1 MHINQRKKLSA
12 ARETAFIALTCALMT
27 GVQLALS
34 AVPGVEFVTVILL
47 CTSYVFGARFGCL
60 TGLAFSLLRCLL
72 FGFYP
77 AVVAVYCIYFPLFG
91 LLFGTIGRGDDG
103 SGLTFKLKICVNLVL
118 AALSA
123 AAFAAAALELV
134 KVSLIYRDA
143 VYAMLWALGGIFIAL
158 AIAFDAVWLASG
170 KKSGGERALRCFFVT
185 ALAALC
191 TVAFT
196 LIDPRTDAAGGAG
209 VFLRFVHSHAAAD
222 DMHRIF
228 GGADVHAADARPQAG
243 AVTFNRV
250 TVAQTNNPRSGQQLA
265 AYRE

>member
-27 GVQLALS
+27 GVQFALS

-103 SGLTFKLKICVNLVL
+103 GGLTFKLKICVNLVL

-123 AAFAAAALELV
+123 AAVVAAALELV
-134 KVSLIYRDA
+134 KVSRIYRDA
-143 VYAMLWALGGIFIAL
+143 VYAMLWALGGIFVAL
-158 AIAFDAVWLASG
+158 AISFDAVWLASR

-196 LIDPRTDAAGGAG
+196 LIDDVVSPLILGLTQRGALAYFYASYTAMLPQTICT
-209 VFLRFVHSHAAAD
+209 VFSVGLLFTPLTHALKRA
-222 DMHRIF
+222 
-228 GGADVHAADARPQAG
+228 
-243 AVTFNRV
+243 
-250 TVAQTNNPRSGQQLA
+250 L
-265 AYRE
+265 

>member
-1 MHINQRKKLSA
+1 MKKPDRLSPA
-12 ARETAFIALTCALMT
+12 KEIAYIAVTTALLI

-47 CTSYVFGARFGCL
+47 CTSYVFGARFGAL

-103 SGLTFKLKICVNLVL
+103 GGLTFKLKICVNLVL
-118 AALSA
+118 AVLSA
-123 AAFAAAALELV
+123 AAFAAAALELI
-134 KVSLIYRDA
+134 KVSRIYRDA
-143 VYAMLWALGGIFIAL
+143 VYAMLWALGGIFTAL
-158 AIAFDAVWLASG
+158 TIAFDAVWLASR

-196 LIDPRTDAAGGAG
+196 LIDDVVSPLILGLTQRGALAYFYASFTAMLPQTICA
-209 VFLRFVHSHAAAD
+209 VFSVGLMFTPLTHALKRA
-222 DMHRIF
+222 
-228 GGADVHAADARPQAG
+228 
-243 AVTFNRV
+243 
-250 TVAQTNNPRSGQQLA
+250 L
-265 AYRE
+265 

>member
-1 MHINQRKKLSA
+1 MKKPDRLSLA
-12 ARETAFIALTCALMT
+12 KEIAYIAVTTALLIS
-27 GVQLALS
+27 VQLALS

-103 SGLTFKLKICVNLVL
+103 GGLTFKLKICVNLVL
-118 AALSA
+118 AVLSA
-123 AAFAAAALELV
+123 AAFAAAALELI
-134 KVSLIYRDA
+134 KVSRIYRDA
-143 VYAMLWALGGIFIAL
+143 VYAMLWALGGIFTAL
-158 AIAFDAVWLASG
+158 TIAFDAVWLASR

-196 LIDPRTDAAGGAG
+196 LIDDVVSPLILGLTQRGALAY
-209 VFLRFVHSHAAAD
+209 FYASFTAML
-222 DMHRIF
+222 
-228 GGADVHAADARPQAG
+228 PQTAC
-243 AVTFNRV
+243 
-250 TVAQTNNPRSGQQLA
+250 TVVSVGLLFYPLTAILKKL
-265 AYRE
+265 Y

>member
-1 MHINQRKKLSA
+1 MKKPDRLSPA
-12 ARETAFIALTCALMT
+12 KEIAYIAVTTALLI
-27 GVQLALS
+27 GVQLALY
-34 AVPGVEFVTVILL
+34 AAPGVECVTVLLL

-103 SGLTFKLKICVNLVL
+103 GGLTFKLKICVNLVL
-118 AALSA
+118 AVLSA
-123 AAFAAAALELV
+123 AAFAAAALELI
-134 KVSLIYRDA
+134 KVSRIYRDA
-143 VYAMLWALGGIFIAL
+143 VYAMLWALGGIFTAL
-158 AIAFDAVWLASG
+158 TIAFDAVWLASR

-196 LIDPRTDAAGGAG
+196 LIDDVVSPLILGLTQRGALAYFYASFTAMLPQTICA
-209 VFLRFVHSHAAAD
+209 VFSVGLMFTPLTA
-222 DMHRIF
+222 I
-228 GGADVHAADARPQAG
+228 
-243 AVTFNRV
+243 
-250 TVAQTNNPRSGQQLA
+250 LKKL
-265 AYRE
+265 Y